1 MRVQLVTDDMP
12 ALGLGISGD
21 HGLHMGPE
29 IGLRPCGASIR
40 GHQLARDD
48 IAAQNKAA
56 RAMTYILEL
65 APLDFTGSERQS
77 GMLARQSTRQC
88 SRSLRPLVPAV
99 GPSHT
104 SYR

>member
-21 HGLHMGPE
+21 HGLHMGQE

-56 RAMTYILEL
+56 RAMTHILEL

-77 GMLARQSTRQC
+77 GMLA
-88 SRSLRPLVPAV
+88 L
-99 GPSHT
+99 
-104 SYR
+104 